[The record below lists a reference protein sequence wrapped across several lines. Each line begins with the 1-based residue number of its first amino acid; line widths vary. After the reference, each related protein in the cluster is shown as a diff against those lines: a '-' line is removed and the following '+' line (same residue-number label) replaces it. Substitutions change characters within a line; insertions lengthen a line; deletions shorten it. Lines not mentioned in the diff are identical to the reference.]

1 MAIMANNT
9 RGMYDPYYQEY
20 MLPDGRRVSE
30 AEYHYYRDK
39 ERYYVAQQEREQWLR
54 ASMASPPP
62 MLVDAAAFKAAQ
74 ASPATDPLAFL
85 KSNNTKLLLTGET
98 A

>member
-1 MAIMANNT
+1 MAILFNNT

-30 AEYHYYRDK
+30 AEYRYYRDK
-39 ERYYVAQQEREQWLR
+39 ERYYMDQQERERQQWLR
-54 ASMASPPP
+54 TSPPS
-62 MLVDAAAFKAAQ
+62 MFVDAAALKAAQ